1 MYTMSEYARR
11 YVTDSGERW
20 RQMEPLWERGSSQL
34 INNYVI
40 KEQYVEAMYVQQAE
54 DGVQYYESRHSL
66 SGGLYVLDPNA
77 IVTFGKRNIDY
88 DGRLDINLTLSV
100 LDKVSNWSIRI
111 HNDSDRSLFRPIT
124 VLLLAIIHWIVI
136 VILLIRV

>member
-1 MYTMSEYARR
+1 MSEDARR
-11 YVTDSGERW
+11 HVTDSGERW

-54 DGVQYYESRHSL
+54 DGVQYYESRHSI
-66 SGGLYVLDPNA
+66 SCELYKLDHNA
-77 IVTFGKRNIDY
+77 TVTFGKNYFDRNCSEE
-88 DGRLDINLTLSV
+88 INLTLSV

-111 HNDSDRSLFRPIT
+111 HNDSDWSLFRPIT